1 MINKSCH
8 SLNAGVKA
16 AMVLAGLMV
25 SSCAP
30 IMDTSPEQVQASNPT
45 VTYKYGTD
53 QDLVQANQNAGTFCN
68 RYQAVPRPTNFT
80 TDPDGSKVVVF
91 DCVQSSATAP
101 TPQYNPNLAYN
112 YRSDQELLD
121 ASRNAQTY
129 CMNNGSQQVISN
141 MATNLNGT
149 KTVTFR
155 CTPR

>member
-1 MINKSCH
+1 MTNKSRP
-8 SLNAGVKA
+8 SLKAGVKA

-25 SSCAP
+25 TSCAP

-45 VTYKYGTD
+45 VTYKYGSD
-53 QDLVQANQNAGTFCN
+53 QDLVQANQNAGIFCN
-68 RYQAVPRPTNFT
+68 RYQSVPRPVNFSN
-80 TDPDGSKVVVF
+80 DPDGNKVVIF
-91 DCVQSSATAP
+91 ECIQSSAAVP

-141 MATNLNGT
+141 MTTNSNGT

-155 CTPR
+155 CSPR